1 MSVASAPVPVQNKDQ
16 IARETCKIISETNG
30 RETTTTR
37 AFGTGDGSLITKA
50 ETERALELERHRDGV
65 FLPSQEVV

>member
-1 MSVASAPVPVQNKDQ
+1 Q

-37 AFGTGDGSLITKA
+37 AFGTGDGSLITNA

-65 FLPSQEVV
+65 FLPSREVV